1 MSAPLGP
8 TIAVITLIA
17 VLLVMGGEAILS
29 AFNERLLRAR
39 GAIEP
44 EGDVYRAMQMAYP
57 ASFVIMAIEGATRGP
72 APRDVL
78 FAGLAIFGF
87 AKALKAWAIS
97 SLGPRWS
104 FRVLVLKDAPL
115 VSAGAY
121 RIVRHPNYVAVVGEI
136 VGFAAIVWAPI
147 AGVLAV
153 LVFGW
158 LMIQRI
164 RIEDRA
170 LGRGGRGL

>member
-1 MSAPLGP
+1 MTAHLGP
-8 TIAVITLIA
+8 TIAALTLIA

-29 AFNERLLRAR
+29 AFNERVLRSR

-44 EGDVYRAMQMAYP
+44 EDDVYRAMQVAYP
-57 ASFVIMAIEGATRGP
+57 ASFLIMAIEGAIRGP

-78 FAGLAIFGF
+78 LIGLAIFGF

-115 VSAGAY
+115 VTAGPY
-121 RIVRHPNYVAVVGEI
+121 GVVRHPNYVAVVGEI
-136 VGFAAIVWAPI
+136 VGFGAIVWAPI
-147 AGVLAV
+147 TSVVAV

-158 LMIQRI
+158 LMIRRI
-164 RIEDRA
+164 RVEDRA
-170 LGRGGRGL
+170 LGRLQ